1 MSVHKSLAP
10 RNRLSRSRNVL
21 KRHERLAILAAEGR
35 WEKGEDSVYGL
46 PKTKDPVA
54 AKKK

>member
-21 KRHERLAILAAEGR
+21 KRHERLEILAAEGR
-35 WEKGEDSVYGL
+35 WDKGETSVFGL
-46 PKTKDPVA
+46 PKTKDPTA
-54 AKKK
+54 TKKK